1 MIPEYDHYLVREI
14 RILEDINHELEF
26 ENNKLRDALYE
37 CQRLLKDCQ
46 AELKQIEELLCT
58 VE

>member
-1 MIPEYDHYLVREI
+1 MKEFKSKDGTNVI
-14 RILEDINHELEF
+14 EF
-26 ENNKLRDALYE
+26 ENNKLRDDLYE
-37 CQRLLKDCQ
+37 CQGLLKDCQ